1 MARVSHKK
9 IKQLIAQKQS
19 KITDRQFFTSRILA
33 THFADIAAA
42 QTRRYGYRRRVKL
55 DIKWEPKQSRL
66 AFTNN
71 LLIHINAGNPLVTK
85 QKGRQARYEMVSGM
99 FSHELGHVLYTD
111 FLLYQSYHSFMDS
124 GKWFPEPPVLRNIT
138 ERDAEA
144 DLWDYQAADPKNRE
158 LLTRVTHDI
167 LNVLEDGYIE
177 NRMLLDYPGILGS
190 TLETLRQV
198 RFEQF
203 STMEDMIDQEEDGGH
218 IWLSIRNGILS
229 YMLWGELK
237 YGGTPLSDER
247 IQMVF
252 SLLGDLDKALVSRD
266 ARERCRTA
274 NLILIRCWTHIKDL
288 LEKLKENAENTTAE
302 GGGSGSGD
310 PNDLLNS
317 ILSALSGGSE
327 EGTGDTTPVGA
338 GPASTE
344 SKSATSSQR
353 AATAALAA
361 DDESEEQE
369 PEGDETMNASG
380 EDGEDPSED
389 PGEDPEDPSKEPGEA
404 PGEEPDESSSEE
416 PDEDGTAAP
425 ADVESEEGSEQDD
438 SLEMMPNGP
447 GLPQSHQM
455 VSDQEGGRIPLQE
468 TSEVSAP
475 EGGST
480 ELDDGYEGA
489 GYTGAAADIER
500 LLNRIAEDSVTTEL
514 ERQRTKELT
523 ELAQSISYGDIH
535 DGVSKT
541 VHRIA
546 SVNEEMKEEY
556 QSIAGDLLHISKQ
569 LQKSVLQQMQDSRRG
584 GKQTSLLMG
593 RRLDSHA
600 LFRTDSRV
608 FYKNALP
615 NEMPALCVGL
625 LLDESGS
632 MSWNDR
638 ATYARATAIILYD
651 FCQAL
656 GIPITVYGHSTSGG
670 VDLYSYA
677 EFDAI
682 DQNDRYRMMDIS
694 ARGSNRDG
702 AALRFVA
709 EHLVHRP
716 EDIKLLMLVSD
727 GQPADSGYGGTA
739 AEEDLRGIKHEY
751 QRKGIL
757 FVAAAIGADK
767 ENIERIYG
775 DAYLDITDLTKLPV
789 KLAGIIKRY
798 IRY

>member
-42 QTRRYGYRRRVKL
+42 QTRRYGCRRRVKL
-55 DIKWEPKQSRL
+55 NIKWEPKLPRL
-66 AFTNN
+66 ACTDN

-85 QKGRQARYEMVSGM
+85 QKGRQARYEMVSGL

-111 FLLYQSYHSFMDS
+111 FLLYQSYHSFLES
-124 GKWFPEPPVLRNIT
+124 GKWFPEPPTLRNIT

-144 DLWDYQAADPKNRE
+144 DFQAFQASDPKNRE
-158 LLTRVTHDI
+158 LVARVSHDI
-167 LNVLEDGYIE
+167 LNILEDGYIE

-190 TLETLRQV
+190 SLQKLRQV
-198 RFEQF
+198 RFEDY
-203 STMEDMIDQEEDGGH
+203 STMEDMIDQEADGGH
-218 IWLSIRNGILS
+218 IWQSIRSGLLS

-266 ARERCRTA
+266 ARDRCRTA
-274 NLILIRCWTHIKDL
+274 NLILIRCWSHIKDL
-288 LEKLKENAENTTAE
+288 LENIKEQADNATSE

-310 PNDLLNS
+310 PNDLLS
-317 ILSALSGGSE
+317 TLLSALAGGSE
-327 EGTGDTTPVGA
+327 EGTGETSPVDGS
-338 GPASTE
+338 PAL
-344 SKSATSSQR
+344 SKATSATGSQR

-361 DDESEEQE
+361 GSVDGESEEQD
-369 PEGDETMNASG
+369 PEKAEAKRSGG
-380 EDGEDPSED
+380 EDGEES
-389 PGEDPEDPSKEPGEA
+389 
-404 PGEEPDESSSEE
+404 GEEGTEGPSADASHAESSQNG
-416 PDEDGTAAP
+416 DG
-425 ADVESEEGSEQDD
+425 G
-438 SLEMMPNGP
+438 LEMMTGAP
-447 GLPQSHQM
+447 GSPQQHQK
-455 VSDQEGGRIPLQE
+455 VSDQEGGRIPLHD

-480 ELDDGYEGA
+480 EHDDSYEGA
-489 GYTGAAADIER
+489 GYTGAADDVER
-500 LLNRIAEDSVTTEL
+500 LLNRIAENSVTTEL
-514 ERQRTKELT
+514 ERQRTEELT

-546 SVNEEMKEEY
+546 SVSEELKEEY

-593 RRLDSHA
+593 RRLDAHA

-656 GIPITVYGHSTSGG
+656 GIPITVYGHSTSRG

-682 DQNDRYRMMDIS
+682 DRDDRYRMMDIS

-709 EHLVHRP
+709 ERLVHRP

-727 GQPADSGYGGTA
+727 GQPADAGYGGTA

-751 QRKGIL
+751 QRKGVL
-757 FVAAAIGADK
+757 FIAAAIGSDK

-775 DAYLDITDLTKLPV
+775 DAFLDITDLTKLPV
-789 KLAGIIKRY
+789 KLAGIIKRF

>member
-42 QTRRYGYRRRVKL
+42 QTRRYGCRRRGKL
-55 DIKWEPKQSRL
+55 NIKWEPKLPRL
-66 AFTNN
+66 ACTDN

-85 QKGRQARYEMVSGM
+85 QKGRQARYEMVSGL

-111 FLLYQSYHSFMDS
+111 FLLYQSYHSFLES
-124 GKWFPEPPVLRNIT
+124 GKWFPEPPTLRNIT

-144 DLWDYQAADPKNRE
+144 DFQAFQASDPKNRE
-158 LLTRVTHDI
+158 LVARVSHDI
-167 LNVLEDGYIE
+167 LNILEDGYIE

-190 TLETLRQV
+190 SLQKLRQV
-198 RFEQF
+198 RFEDY
-203 STMEDMIDQEEDGGH
+203 STMEDMIDQEADGGH
-218 IWLSIRNGILS
+218 IWQSIRSGLLS

-266 ARERCRTA
+266 ARDRCRTA
-274 NLILIRCWTHIKDL
+274 NLILIRCWSHIKDL
-288 LEKLKENAENTTAE
+288 LENIKEQADNATSE

-310 PNDLLNS
+310 PNDLLS
-317 ILSALSGGSE
+317 TLLSALAGGSE
-327 EGTGDTTPVGA
+327 EGTGETSPVDGS
-338 GPASTE
+338 PAL
-344 SKSATSSQR
+344 SKATSATGSQR

-361 DDESEEQE
+361 GSVDGESEEQD
-369 PEGDETMNASG
+369 PEKAEAKRSGG
-380 EDGEDPSED
+380 EDGEES
-389 PGEDPEDPSKEPGEA
+389 
-404 PGEEPDESSSEE
+404 GEEGTEGPSADASHAESSQNG
-416 PDEDGTAAP
+416 DG
-425 ADVESEEGSEQDD
+425 G
-438 SLEMMPNGP
+438 LEMMTGAP
-447 GLPQSHQM
+447 GSPQQHQK
-455 VSDQEGGRIPLQE
+455 VSDQEGGRIPLHD

-480 ELDDGYEGA
+480 EHDDSYEGA
-489 GYTGAAADIER
+489 GYTGAADDVER
-500 LLNRIAEDSVTTEL
+500 LLNRIAENSVTTEL
-514 ERQRTKELT
+514 ERQRTEELT

-546 SVNEEMKEEY
+546 SVSEELKEEY

-584 GKQTSLLMG
+584 GKQMSLLMG
-593 RRLDSHA
+593 RRLDAHA

-656 GIPITVYGHSTSGG
+656 GIPITVYGHSTSRG

-682 DQNDRYRMMDIS
+682 DRDDRYRMMDIS

-709 EHLVHRP
+709 ERLVHRP

-727 GQPADSGYGGTA
+727 GQPADAGYGGTA

-751 QRKGIL
+751 QRKGVL
-757 FVAAAIGADK
+757 FIAAAIGSDK

-775 DAYLDITDLTKLPV
+775 DAFLDITDLTKLPV
-789 KLAGIIKRY
+789 KLAGIIKRF

>member
-42 QTRRYGYRRRVKL
+42 QTRRYGCRRQVKL
-55 DIKWEPKQSRL
+55 DIKWEPKLPRL
-66 AFTNN
+66 ACTDN
-71 LLIHINAGNPLVTK
+71 LLIHINAGNPFVTK
-85 QKGRQARYEMVSGM
+85 QKGRQTRYEMVSGL

-111 FLLYQSYHSFMDS
+111 FLLYQSYHSFLES
-124 GKWFPEPPVLRNIT
+124 GKWFLEPPPLRNIT

-144 DLWDYQAADPKNRE
+144 DFLAFQASDPKNRE
-158 LLTRVTHDI
+158 LVARVSHDI
-167 LNVLEDGYIE
+167 LNILEDGYIE

-190 TLETLRQV
+190 SLQKLRQV
-198 RFEQF
+198 RFEDY
-203 STMEDMIDQEEDGGH
+203 STMEDMIDQEADGGH
-218 IWLSIRNGILS
+218 IWLSIRSGLLS

-237 YGGTPLSDER
+237 YGGTLLSDER

-266 ARERCRTA
+266 ARDRCRTA
-274 NLILIRCWTHIKDL
+274 NMILIRCWSHIKDL
-288 LEKLKENAENTTAE
+288 LENIKEQADNAASE

-310 PNDLLNS
+310 PNDLLS
-317 ILSALSGGSE
+317 TLLSALAGGSE
-327 EGTGDTTPVGA
+327 EGTGETSPVG
-338 GPASTE
+338 GSPAPSEAT
-344 SKSATSSQR
+344 SATGSQR

-361 DDESEEQE
+361 GSADGESEEQD
-369 PEGDETMNASG
+369 PEKAEAKPSGGEGGEESG
-380 EDGEDPSED
+380 EEGTEDPSAD
-389 PGEDPEDPSKEPGEA
+389 ASHA
-404 PGEEPDESSSEE
+404 ESSQNG
-416 PDEDGTAAP
+416 DG
-425 ADVESEEGSEQDD
+425 G
-438 SLEMMPNGP
+438 LEMMPGVP
-447 GLPQSHQM
+447 GSPQQHQK
-455 VSDQEGGRIPLQE
+455 VSDQEGGRIPLHD

-475 EGGST
+475 DGGST
-480 ELDDGYEGA
+480 EHDDSYEGA
-489 GYTGAAADIER
+489 GYTGAAADVER
-500 LLNRIAEDSVTTEL
+500 LLNRIAENSVTTEL
-514 ERQRTKELT
+514 ERQRTEELT

-546 SVNEEMKEEY
+546 SVSEELKEEY

-593 RRLDSHA
+593 RRLDAHA

-656 GIPITVYGHSTSGG
+656 GIPITVYGHSTSRG

-682 DQNDRYRMMDIS
+682 DRDDRYRMMDIS

-709 EHLVHRP
+709 ERLVHRP

-727 GQPADSGYGGTA
+727 GQPADAGYGGTA

-751 QRKGIL
+751 QRKGVL
-757 FVAAAIGADK
+757 FIAAAIGSDK

-775 DAYLDITDLTKLPV
+775 DAFLDITDLTKLPV
-789 KLAGIIKRY
+789 KLAGIIKRF

>member
-33 THFADIAAA
+33 AHFADIAAA
-42 QTRRYGYRRRVKL
+42 QTRRYGCRRRVKL
-55 DIKWEPKQSRL
+55 DIMWEPKLPRL
-66 AFTNN
+66 ACTDN
-71 LLIHINAGNPLVTK
+71 LLIHINAGNHLVTK
-85 QKGRQARYEMVSGM
+85 QKGRQTRYEMVSGL

-111 FLLYQSYHSFMDS
+111 FLLYQSYHAFLES
-124 GKWFPEPPVLRNIT
+124 GKWFPEPPPLRNIT

-144 DLWDYQAADPKNRE
+144 DFLAFQASDPKNRE
-158 LLTRVTHDI
+158 LVARVSHDI
-167 LNVLEDGYIE
+167 LNILEDGYIE

-190 TLETLRQV
+190 SLQKLRQV
-198 RFEQF
+198 RFEDY
-203 STMEDMIDQEEDGGH
+203 STMEDMIDQEADGGH
-218 IWLSIRNGILS
+218 IWLSIRSGLLS

-266 ARERCRTA
+266 ARDRCRTA
-274 NLILIRCWTHIKDL
+274 NMILIRCWSHIKDL
-288 LEKLKENAENTTAE
+288 LESIKEQADNAASE

-310 PNDLLNS
+310 PNDLLS
-317 ILSALSGGSE
+317 TLLSALAGGSE
-327 EGTGDTTPVGA
+327 EGTGETSPVG
-338 GPASTE
+338 GSPAPSEAT
-344 SKSATSSQR
+344 SATGSQR

-361 DDESEEQE
+361 GSADSESEEQD
-369 PEGDETMNASG
+369 PEKAEAKPSGG
-380 EDGEDPSED
+380 EDGEES
-389 PGEDPEDPSKEPGEA
+389 
-404 PGEEPDESSSEE
+404 GEEGTEGPSAAASHAESSQNG
-416 PDEDGTAAP
+416 DG
-425 ADVESEEGSEQDD
+425 G
-438 SLEMMPNGP
+438 LEMMPGAP
-447 GLPQSHQM
+447 GSPQQHQK
-455 VSDQEGGRIPLQE
+455 VSDQEGGRIPLHD

-480 ELDDGYEGA
+480 EHDDSYEGT
-489 GYTGAAADIER
+489 GYTGAAADVER
-500 LLNRIAEDSVTTEL
+500 LLNRIAENSVTTEL
-514 ERQRTKELT
+514 ERQRTEELT

-546 SVNEEMKEEY
+546 SVSEELKEEY

-593 RRLDSHA
+593 RRLDAHA

-656 GIPITVYGHSTSGG
+656 GIPITVYGHSTSRG

-682 DQNDRYRMMDIS
+682 DRDDRYRMMDIS

-709 EHLVHRP
+709 ERLVHRP

-727 GQPADSGYGGTA
+727 GQPADAGYGGTA

-751 QRKGIL
+751 QRKGVL
-757 FVAAAIGADK
+757 FIAAAIGSDK

-775 DAYLDITDLTKLPV
+775 DAFLDITDLTKLPV
-789 KLAGIIKRY
+789 KLAGIIKRF